1 MMWIHPFIQSLAMI
15 LAVWT
20 LYMGIQ
26 RFRFQHLKIKTSFN
40 WKLHVLLG
48 KTVHSLWL
56 FGFALGLFMAWYSW
70 GSIDLTGG
78 HFLIGVIMVP
88 LILIGLGTGLML
100 EKPKGKRLKLALL
113 HGGCNMALFFL
124 ASYQAWS
131 AIEVIELFL
140 LD

>member
-26 RFRFQHLKIKTSFN
+26 RFRFQHMKVKIVFN

-48 KTVHSLWL
+48 KTVHCLWL
-56 FGFALGLFMAWYSW
+56 VGFALGLYMAWSVW

-78 HFLIGVIMVP
+78 HFLIGTVMVP
-88 LILIGLGTGLML
+88 FILIGLGTGLLL
-100 EKPKGKRLKLALL
+100 EKPKGKQLKLALL
-113 HGGCNMALFFL
+113 HGGCNTLLFFL